1 MDGRPKEISF
11 LKRKRIRVDRAS
23 LCTDCSPLPS
33 GKIGKGFLRGGK
45 EGGSVHRLGRDLSQS
60 MIITVGFQLHCKL
73 LWKEA

>member
-33 GKIGKGFLRGGK
+33 VKIGKGFLRGGR
-45 EGGSVHRLGRDLSQS
+45 EGGGGLYTGWDG
-60 MIITVGFQLHCKL
+60 T
-73 LWKEA
+73 